1 MSSRVMGTCLS
12 TKERVPNGDNR
23 KGPYKKQERKKES
36 GQETNGY
43 DNLGG
48 TEMDLIGKGGYD

>member
-1 MSSRVMGTCLS
+1 MGTCLS